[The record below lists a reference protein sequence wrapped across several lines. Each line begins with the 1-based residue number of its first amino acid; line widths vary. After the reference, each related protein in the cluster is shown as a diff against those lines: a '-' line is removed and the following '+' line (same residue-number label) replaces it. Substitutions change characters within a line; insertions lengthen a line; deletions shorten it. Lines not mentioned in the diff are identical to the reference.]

1 MLKNTFKLPEEIG
14 KGLNKDHANKVL
26 EERNKDQK
34 ITFKI
39 EGFKNERLE
48 EICKQSGVNKSI
60 VLRYL
65 VNQFINNNKK

>member
-14 KGLNKDHANKVL
+14 KGLNKDHTNKVL
-26 EERNKDQK
+26 EERNKDK
-34 ITFKI
+34 EIHFKI

-48 EICKQSGVNKSI
+48 EICKESGVNKSV

-65 VNQFINNNKK
+65 VNEFINNNKK